1 MDGDTAKARVRA
13 YFEALLNGRDPGVC
27 RRMLASDYVD
37 HDAAPCTPPGP
48 AAIEAF
54 VAGFLADYP
63 DLRVSIEDLLAEG
76 DRVAVRMTWRGT
88 HRVSGETLW
97 QMGIL
102 ILRLNEFGQ
111 LAERWSAYGPLD

>member
-1 MDGDTAKARVRA
+1 MHPT
-13 YFEALLNGRDPGVC
+13 
-27 RRMLASDYVD
+27 
-37 HDAAPCTPPGP
+37 GP

-88 HRVSGETLW
+88 HRVSGEVLW

-102 ILRLNEFGQ
+102 ILRLNELGQ